1 MLNNKQN
8 NKYSKNE
15 KSMRKIY
22 FFAAVALALAAC
34 DNDDKYADNEPVA
47 AQITANI
54 GNSVSSRAAGTAW
67 ATGDKIGITT
77 LRGNESK
84 YVNMEYTTENVE
96 GKFTGKPMYFQDAQ
110 AEVTFTAYYPFT
122 GSEGTAP
129 AIIENNTRAEQQTL
143 ENQPKFDYLWDSR
156 VGKKGQPNINFEFAH
171 KMSKITMTF
180 QDGEGT
186 DVNKIESYSFDG
198 LVLVG
203 TFNPAT
209 GEAKAKDVE
218 AETLTLNV
226 DNVISG
232 TARPSIIVYPQT
244 TAGQVVLRIVKDGQT
259 YRCELAFAGG
269 ELKAGT
275 DYQYT
280 ITLNK
285 TGAKV
290 TKSEIHPWSLQTDT
304 GDATME

>member
-1 MLNNKQN
+1 
-8 NKYSKNE
+8 
-15 KSMRKIY
+15 MRKIY

-47 AQITANI
+47 ARITANI

-77 LRGNESK
+77 HRGSESK
-84 YVNMEYTTENVE
+84 YVNMEYTTENGD
-96 GKFTGKPMYFQDAQ
+96 GKFTGTPMYFQDAQ

-129 AIIENNTRAEQQTL
+129 AIVENNTRAKQQTPDK
-143 ENQPKFDYLWDSR
+143 QPKFDYLWDSR

-186 DVNKIESYSFDG
+186 QVNKIESYSFDG
-198 LVLVG
+198 LVLEG

-209 GEAKAKDVE
+209 GEAKAKEME

-232 TARPSIIVYPQT
+232 TARPSIIVYPQAT
-244 TAGQVVLRIVKDGQT
+244 KGNVVLRIVKDGQT
-259 YRCELAFAGG
+259 YKCELAFSGG

-285 TGAKV
+285 TGADV
-290 TKSEIHPWSLQTDT
+290 TDSEINPWSSQTGT

>member
-8 NKYSKNE
+8 MNYKNE
-15 KSMRKIY
+15 KNMRKIY

-54 GNSVSSRAAGTAW
+54 GNSISSRAAGTAW

-77 LRGNESK
+77 LRGSESK
-84 YVNMEYTTENVE
+84 YVNMEYTTENGD
-96 GKFTGKPMYFQDAQ
+96 GKFTGTPMYFQDAQ

-122 GSEGTAP
+122 GTEGTAP

-143 ENQPKFDYLWDSR
+143 GNQPNFDYLWDSR

-186 DVNKIESYSFDG
+186 QVNKIESYSFDG
-198 LVLVG
+198 LVLEG

-209 GEAKAKDVE
+209 GEAKAKEMDS
-218 AETLTLNV
+218 ETLTLNV
-226 DNVISG
+226 ENVISG

-259 YRCELAFAGG
+259 YKCELAFAGG

-290 TKSEIHPWSLQTDT
+290 TKSEIHPWSLQTGT

>member
-1 MLNNKQN
+1 
-8 NKYSKNE
+8 
-15 KSMRKIY
+15 
-22 FFAAVALALAAC
+22 
-34 DNDDKYADNEPVA
+34 
-47 AQITANI
+47 
-54 GNSVSSRAAGTAW
+54 
-67 ATGDKIGITT
+67 
-77 LRGNESK
+77 
-84 YVNMEYTTENVE
+84 MEYTTENGD
-96 GKFTGKPMYFQDAQ
+96 GKFTGTPMYFQDAQ

-143 ENQPKFDYLWDSR
+143 GNQPKFDYLWDSR

-171 KMSKITMTF
+171 KMSKITITF

-186 DVNKIESYSFDG
+186 QVNKIESYSFDG
-198 LVLVG
+198 LVLEG

-209 GEAKAKDVE
+209 GEAKAKEME

-232 TARPSIIVYPQT
+232 SARPSIIVYPQAT
-244 TAGQVVLRIVKDGQT
+244 SGKVVLRIVKDNQT
-259 YRCELAFAGG
+259 YKCELTFAGG

-285 TGAKV
+285 TGADV
-290 TKSEIHPWSLQTDT
+290 TKSEIHPWSSQIGT

>member
-1 MLNNKQN
+1 
-8 NKYSKNE
+8 
-15 KSMRKIY
+15 MRKIY

-47 AQITANI
+47 AKITASI
-54 GNSVSSRAAGTAW
+54 GNSVSSRATGTAW
-67 ATGDKIGITT
+67 ANGDKIGITT
-77 LRGNESK
+77 LRSGESK
-84 YVNMEYTTENVE
+84 YVNMEYTTENGDGVFS
-96 GKFTGKPMYFQDAQ
+96 GTPMYFQDAQ

-122 GSEGTAP
+122 GAEGTAP
-129 AIIENNTRAEQQTL
+129 AIIENNTRAAQQTP
-143 ENQPKFDYLWDSR
+143 ENKPKFDYLWDSR

-186 DVNKIESYSFDG
+186 HVNKIESYSFDG
-198 LVLVG
+198 LVLEG

-209 GEAKAKDVE
+209 GEAKAKEMDS
-218 AETLTLNV
+218 ETLTLNV
-226 DNVISG
+226 DNVTSG

-259 YRCELAFAGG
+259 YKCELVFAGG
-269 ELKAGT
+269 GLKAGT

-285 TGAKV
+285 TGAEV
-290 TKSEIHPWSLQTDT
+290 TKSEIHPWSLQAGT

>member
-1 MLNNKQN
+1 
-8 NKYSKNE
+8 
-15 KSMRKIY
+15 MRKIY

-47 AQITANI
+47 ARITANI

-77 LRGNESK
+77 HRGSESK
-84 YVNMEYTTENVE
+84 YVNMEYTTENGD
-96 GKFTGKPMYFQDAQ
+96 GKFTGTPMYFQDAQ

-129 AIIENNTRAEQQTL
+129 AIVENNTRAEQQTPG
-143 ENQPKFDYLWDSR
+143 NQPKFDYLWDSR

-186 DVNKIESYSFDG
+186 QVNKIESYSFDG
-198 LVLVG
+198 LVLEG

-209 GEAKAKDVE
+209 GEAKAKEME

-232 TARPSIIVYPQT
+232 SARPSIIVYPQAT
-244 TAGQVVLRIVKDGQT
+244 SGKVVLRIVKDNQT
-259 YRCELAFAGG
+259 YKCELTFAGG

-285 TGAKV
+285 TGADV
-290 TKSEIHPWSLQTDT
+290 TKSEIHPWSSQIGT

>member
-1 MLNNKQN
+1 
-8 NKYSKNE
+8 
-15 KSMRKIY
+15 MRKIY

-47 AQITANI
+47 ARITANI

-77 LRGNESK
+77 HRGSESK
-84 YVNMEYTTENVE
+84 YVNMEYTTENGD
-96 GKFTGKPMYFQDAQ
+96 GKFTGTPMYFQDAQ

-129 AIIENNTRAEQQTL
+129 AIVENNTRAEQQTPDK
-143 ENQPKFDYLWDSR
+143 QPKFDYLWDSR

-186 DVNKIESYSFDG
+186 QVNKIESYSFDG
-198 LVLVG
+198 LVLEG

-209 GEAKAKDVE
+209 GEAKAKEME

-232 TARPSIIVYPQT
+232 TARPSIIVYPQAT
-244 TAGQVVLRIVKDGQT
+244 KGNVVLRIVKDGQT
-259 YRCELAFAGG
+259 YKCELAFADG

-285 TGAKV
+285 TGADV
-290 TKSEIHPWSLQTDT
+290 TDSEIHPWSSQTGT

>member
-1 MLNNKQN
+1 
-8 NKYSKNE
+8 
-15 KSMRKIY
+15 MRKVY

-54 GNSVSSRAAGTAW
+54 GNSVSSRAAETAW

-77 LRGNESK
+77 HRGSESK
-84 YVNMEYTTENVE
+84 YVNMKYTTEN
-96 GKFTGKPMYFQDAQ
+96 GNGMFTGTPIYFQDAQ

-122 GSEGTAP
+122 GSEGAAP
-129 AIIENNTRAEQQTL
+129 DIVENNTRVEQQTPDK
-143 ENQPKFDYLWDSR
+143 QPKFDYLWASR

-180 QDGEGT
+180 QNGEDT
-186 DVNKIESYSFDG
+186 DVRKIESYSFDG
-198 LVLVG
+198 LVLEG

-209 GEAKAKDVE
+209 GEAKAKE
-218 AETLTLNV
+218 MGSETLTLNV
-226 DNVISG
+226 NNVTSG
-232 TARPSIIVYPQT
+232 TARPSIIVYPQAT
-244 TAGQVVLRIVKDGQT
+244 RGNVVLRIVKNSQT
-259 YRCELAFAGG
+259 YKCNLAFAGG
-269 ELKAGT
+269 ELKPGT

-280 ITLNK
+280 IKLNK
-285 TGAKV
+285 TGAQV
-290 TKSEIHPWSLQTDT
+290 TKSEIHPWSLQSST

>member
-1 MLNNKQN
+1 
-8 NKYSKNE
+8 
-15 KSMRKIY
+15 MRKIY

-47 AQITANI
+47 ARITANI

-77 LRGNESK
+77 HRGSESK
-84 YVNMEYTTENVE
+84 YVNMEYTTENGD
-96 GKFTGKPMYFQDAQ
+96 GKFTGTPMYFQDAQ

-129 AIIENNTRAEQQTL
+129 AIVENNTRAEQQTPDK
-143 ENQPKFDYLWDSR
+143 QPKFDYLWDSR

-186 DVNKIESYSFDG
+186 QVNKIESYSFDG
-198 LVLVG
+198 LVLEG

-209 GEAKAKDVE
+209 GEAKAKEME

-232 TARPSIIVYPQT
+232 TARPSIIVYPQAT
-244 TAGQVVLRIVKDGQT
+244 KGNVVLRIVKDGQT
-259 YRCELAFAGG
+259 YKCELAFAGG

-285 TGAKV
+285 TGADV
-290 TKSEIHPWSLQTDT
+290 TNSEIHPWSSQTGT

>member
-1 MLNNKQN
+1 MK
-8 NKYSKNE
+8 
-15 KSMRKIY
+15 KILL
-22 FFAAVALALAAC
+22 FAAATLTLAAC
-34 DNDDKYADNEPVA
+34 NNDNEYINNTPVA

-54 GNSVSSRAAGTAW
+54 GNSISSRAAGTAW

-84 YVNMEYTTENVE
+84 YVNMEYTTENGD
-96 GKFTGKPMYFQDAQ
+96 GKFTGTPMYFQDAQ

-122 GSEGTAP
+122 GAEGTAP
-129 AIIENNTRAEQQTL
+129 DIIENNTRATQQPL
-143 ENQPKFDYLWDSR
+143 EKQPTFDYLWDSR

-198 LVLVG
+198 LVLEG
-203 TFNPAT
+203 TFNPVT
-209 GEAKAKDVE
+209 GEAKAKEMDP
-218 AETLTLNV
+218 ETLTLNV
-226 DNVISG
+226 ENVISG
-232 TARPSIIVYPQT
+232 SARPSIIVYPQT
-244 TAGQVVLRIVKDGQT
+244 TAGHVVLHIVKDSQT
-259 YRCELAFAGG
+259 YKCELAFAGG
-269 ELKAGT
+269 ELIAGT

-285 TGAKV
+285 TGAEV
-290 TKSEIHPWSLQTDT
+290 TKSVIHPWSSQTGT

>member
-1 MLNNKQN
+1 
-8 NKYSKNE
+8 
-15 KSMRKIY
+15 MRKIY

-34 DNDDKYADNEPVA
+34 DNDDKYADNEQVA
-47 AQITANI
+47 ARITANI
-54 GNSVSSRAAGTAW
+54 GNSISSRAAGTAW

-77 LRGNESK
+77 LRDGESK
-84 YVNMEYTTENVE
+84 YVNMEYTTENGD
-96 GKFTGKPMYFQDAQ
+96 GKFTGTPMYFQDAQ

-122 GSEGTAP
+122 GTEGTAP
-129 AIIENNTRAEQQTL
+129 GIVENNTRAEQQTL

-198 LVLVG
+198 LVLEG

-209 GEAKAKDVE
+209 GEAKAKEMDP
-218 AETLTLNV
+218 ETLTLNV
-226 DNVISG
+226 NNVISG
-232 TARPSIIVYPQT
+232 SARPSIIVYPQT

-259 YRCELAFAGG
+259 YKCELAFAGG
-269 ELKAGT
+269 ELKPGT

-280 ITLNK
+280 IRLNK
-285 TGAKV
+285 TGAEV
-290 TKSEIHPWSLQTDT
+290 TESKIHSWSSQPGT
-304 GDATME
+304 GDATMEETN

>member
-8 NKYSKNE
+8 MNYKND
-15 KSMRKIY
+15 KNMRKIY

-54 GNSVSSRAAGTAW
+54 GNSVSSRAAGTEW

-77 LRGNESK
+77 QRGSESK
-84 YVNMEYTTENVE
+84 YVNMEYTTENGNGE
-96 GKFTGKPMYFQDAQ
+96 FTGTPMYFQDAQ

-122 GSEGTAP
+122 GSEGEAP
-129 AIIENNTRAEQQTL
+129 DIVENNTRVGQQTPDK
-143 ENQPKFDYLWDSR
+143 QPKFDYLWASC
-156 VGKKGQPNINFEFAH
+156 VGKKDQPNINFKFAH

-180 QDGEGT
+180 QNGEDT
-186 DVNKIESYSFDG
+186 DVRNIESYSFDG
-198 LVLVG
+198 LVLEG

-209 GEAKAKDVE
+209 GEAKAKE
-218 AETLTLNV
+218 MASETLTLDVNNV
-226 DNVISG
+226 TSG
-232 TARPSIIVYPQT
+232 TALPSIIVYPQET
-244 TAGQVVLRIVKDGQT
+244 KGNVVLRIVNDSQT
-259 YRCELAFAGG
+259 YKCELAFAGG
-269 ELKAGT
+269 ELKPGT

-280 ITLNK
+280 IKLNK
-285 TGAKV
+285 TGVQV
-290 TKSEIHPWSLQTDT
+290 TKYEIHPWSPQYAT